1 LRKIALILGISLF
14 LAGEI
19 VTYVDEN
26 GRLVITNI
34 PSRKPKKRWK
44 RLVEVSSSPYREL
57 ISRISRRHGVD
68 PKLVRALIT
77 VESGFNPRAVSKK
90 GAMGLMQLMPE
101 TARKYGAEDPFDP
114 AQNIEAGIRYLK
126 ELLRRFRRTEL
137 ALAAYNAGEKAVV
150 RYGGIPPFPETRRF
164 VKNVMK
170 LYRRRRK
177 TPIYRCLGKNGS
189 VIVSN
194 SPPLPQD
201 CAGPIERIK

>member
-1 LRKIALILGISLF
+1 MLLALAFL

-34 PSRKPKKRWK
+34 PSKKPRKKWK
-44 RLVEVSSSPYREL
+44 RLVEVSSFPYKEL
-57 ISRISRRHGVD
+57 ISKISRRHGVD
-68 PKLVRALIT
+68 PKLVQALIT

-101 TARKYGAEDPFDP
+101 TAKKYGAEDPFNP
-114 AQNIEAGIRYLK
+114 AQNIEAGVRYLK
-126 ELLRRFRRTEL
+126 ELLRRFRRTDL
-137 ALAAYNAGEKAVV
+137 AIAAYNAGENAVA
-150 RYGGIPPFPETRRF
+150 RYHGIPPFPETKRF
-164 VKNVMK
+164 VRNVMK
-170 LYRRRRK
+170 LYKRRRR
-177 TPIYRCLGKNGS
+177 TPIYRCVGKNGS

-201 CAGPIERIK
+201 CAGPIERIR